1 MTLVYDSTFA
11 GFLTAVHHARESGA
25 AAIERENME
34 ASLFSDS
41 CFIRTDRQKAGALW
55 LLIKK
60 SFGKSVTGEII
71 AAFLS
76 DCSGIDTV
84 LLECIC
90 RGLEN
95 RISPLDDY
103 SSPSRISMMKAAW
116 RTRRELH
123 MYQGILRFTELS
135 DGSLYA
141 IVQPD
146 CDILPLMADHFS
158 ERYHAFRWVI
168 RDRRRSKA
176 LFHETGRGAL
186 LAGDIDLGNNEDRG
200 KRANSNI
207 FSADELSIREAWKSY
222 FRHVTIRERTNPHL
236 QRSFMRKKYCG
247 LATEFEGI

>member
-60 SFGKSVTGEII
+60 SFGKS
-71 AAFLS
+71 A
-76 DCSGIDTV
+76 
-84 LLECIC
+84 
-90 RGLEN
+90 
-95 RISPLDDY
+95 LDDY
-103 SSPSRISMMKAAW
+103 SSPSRVSLMKAAW

-176 LFHETGRGAL
+176 RFHETGRGAL